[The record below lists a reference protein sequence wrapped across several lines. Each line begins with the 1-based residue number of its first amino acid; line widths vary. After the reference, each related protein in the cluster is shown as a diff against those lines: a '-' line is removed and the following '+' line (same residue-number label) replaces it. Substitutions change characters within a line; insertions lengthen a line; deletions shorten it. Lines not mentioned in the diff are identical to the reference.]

1 MSAADYIRILR
12 RSLLLIIALAALG
25 GVAALGYAE
34 TQTKLYRSYTSAMII
49 YRQGG
54 TTSELLQGS
63 NYVQNNVQTYA
74 LLATSPYVLRPV
86 IQELDLGESPTEL
99 GRRISVD
106 TPLNTTILQIAVTD
120 ADPTRA
126 PTIADAVTTSLTRAV
141 SELSPSVAGQPS
153 VRLETI
159 APATRPQSFVSPDR
173 RLFGTVGVV
182 SGAALALAIAFL
194 REQFRS
200 RPRNSTDIASVI
212 DLPALGEIPRD
223 TRLPLSLLQHPTG
236 TTAEAVRA
244 VAANLRFVSVDRPAE
259 VIIVT
264 SARSGDG
271 KTSITTALG
280 LTMAAANHR
289 TLIVDADLRNPSLAN
304 LLGVEGAVGLT
315 SVLVDDV
322 TLAEAVQPWGH
333 ENLWV
338 LTGGTMSPNPGQ
350 LISSGHLTETIDAAR
365 EQFDM
370 VIIDT
375 PPVGPVS
382 DALWLSPASDGVI
395 LVARAGRTPIRA
407 LKEAYDAL
415 ATTRAPLLG
424 IILNGVTIRRD
435 SRYHGKAYGSNVR
448 PPDPQNGKR
457 VAVDPSRVKQR
468 P

>member
-1 MSAADYIRILR
+1 MSAAEYLRILR
-12 RSLLLIIALAALG
+12 RNLLLIIALAIVG

-34 TQTKLYRSYTSAMII
+34 TQTKLFRSYTSAIVI

-86 IQELDLGESPTEL
+86 IQELDLDESATEL

-120 ADPTRA
+120 ADQTRA
-126 PTIADAVTTSLTRAV
+126 PIVADAVTRSLTRAV
-141 SELSPSVAGQPS
+141 SELSPSVAGQAS

-159 APATRPQSFVSPDR
+159 APATHPQSFVSPDR
-173 RLFGTVGVV
+173 RLFGAIGVA
-182 SGAALALAIAFL
+182 SGLVLALAIAFL
-194 REQFRS
+194 HEQFRS
-200 RPRNSTDIASVI
+200 RPRNAADIASVV

-223 TRLPLSLLQHPTG
+223 NRLPHSLLQQPTG
-236 TTAEAVRA
+236 ITAEAVRA
-244 VAANLRFVSVDRPAE
+244 VAANLRFVSVDDPAD

-264 SARSGDG
+264 SAGSGDG
-271 KTSITTALG
+271 KTSVTAALG

-315 SVLVDDV
+315 SVLVHDV

-350 LISSGHLTETIDAAR
+350 LISSGHLTETINAAR
-365 EQFDM
+365 EQFDT

-382 DALWLSPASDGVI
+382 DALWLAPATDGVI

-407 LKEAYDAL
+407 LKEAYEAL
-415 ATTRAPLLG
+415 TTTRAPLLG
-424 IILNGVTIRRD
+424 VILNGSATRRD
-435 SRYHGKAYGSNVR
+435 SGYHGKPYGSVR
-448 PPDPQNGKR
+448 PPDTQNGKR
-457 VAVDPSRVKQR
+457 LAGNPSRVK
-468 P
+468 